1 MDGISFDSLTYLPD
15 DSFVSECN
23 DDFGGICEDI
33 VRLAS
38 ATHLVDHLE
47 QQLDNSPPSSSYFA
61 SGRCFDKEIPSLFS
75 EMEYLTEVSPE
86 TEMVLTPCR
95 DVPVVVNPSEFVW
108 KRKDQQQHQ
117 QKEQPDDG
125 PGLIFG
131 EESMLVPETA
141 VDRSPKETPAAA
153 AASATAPEGPRRH
166 LATTNYRLILQNYI
180 QKGKR
185 KLEESSYSKMK
196 ATVVSVTAGTA
207 NNSTSLIETVTCAS
221 YVNPSPSS
229 AESSSSSSSASSTSS
244 DERFPEPP
252 PGFRCHDCN
261 SCFLSVERL
270 KKHTCIIAEQYQ
282 CALCRREFR
291 KRKTLEQHIKS
302 HDKVFSTDE
311 DLRKW

>member
-38 ATHLVDHLE
+38 ATHLVDQLE
-47 QQLDNSPPSSSYFA
+47 QQLDNSPPSSSYYS

-86 TEMVLTPCR
+86 TEMVLAPCR
-95 DVPVVVNPSEFVW
+95 DVPVAVNPSEFVW
-108 KRKDQQQHQ
+108 KRKDYHHQQHQ
-117 QKEQPDDG
+117 QQPDER
-125 PGLIFG
+125 PGLILS
-131 EESMLVPETA
+131 EEALVPNGTEPG
-141 VDRSPKETPAAA
+141 DCPKEIPAA
-153 AASATAPEGPRRH
+153 TPEGSRRH
-166 LATTNYRLILQNYI
+166 LGTTNYRLILQNYI

-185 KLEESSYSKMK
+185 KLEESSFSKMK
-196 ATVVSVTAGTA
+196 ATVVSVKAGT

-221 YVNPSPSS
+221 YVNPAPSS
-229 AESSSSSSSASSTSS
+229 AATESSSSSSSSASSSS
-244 DERFPEPP
+244 DERFPPEPALP
-252 PGFRCHDCN
+252 LPSFRCHDCN

-302 HDKVFSTDE
+302 HDKVFSTDD

>member
-38 ATHLVDHLE
+38 ATHLVDQLE
-47 QQLDNSPPSSSYFA
+47 QQLDNSPPSSSYYA

-75 EMEYLTEVSPE
+75 EMEYLTEVLPE
-86 TEMVLTPCR
+86 TEMALMPCR
-95 DVPVVVNPSEFVW
+95 DVPVSVDPSEFSW
-108 KRKDQQQHQ
+108 KRKEQAQ
-117 QKEQPDDG
+117 QPDEH
-125 PGLIFG
+125 PGLILS
-131 EESMLVPETA
+131 EEALVPSGTEA
-141 VDRSPKETPAAA
+141 KEIPAG
-153 AASATAPEGPRRH
+153 PESHRRH
-166 LATTNYRLILQNYI
+166 LGATTNYRLILQNYI

-196 ATVVSVTAGTA
+196 ATVVSVKAGT
-207 NNSTSLIETVTCAS
+207 NSTSLIETVTCAS
-221 YVNPSPSS
+221 YVNPCPSS
-229 AESSSSSSSASSTSS
+229 TASFESSSSASSSS
-244 DERFPEPP
+244 AEDRLPEPAP
-252 PGFRCHDCN
+252 LPNFRCHDCN

-282 CALCRREFR
+282 CQLCRREFR

-302 HDKVFSTDE
+302 HDKVFSTDD

>member
-23 DDFGGICEDI
+23 DDYGGICEDI

-38 ATHLVDHLE
+38 ATHLVDQLE
-47 QQLDNSPPSSSYFA
+47 QQLDNSPPSSSYYA

-86 TEMVLTPCR
+86 TEMALMPCR
-95 DVPVVVNPSEFVW
+95 DVPVAVDPSEFSW
-108 KRKDQQQHQ
+108 KRKDQVQQHQ
-117 QKEQPDDG
+117 QQQKPDER
-125 PGLIFG
+125 PGLILG
-131 EESMLVPETA
+131 EEALVPNGTEPGA
-141 VDRSPKETPAAA
+141 CAKEIPAG
-153 AASATAPEGPRRH
+153 PESQRRH
-166 LATTNYRLILQNYI
+166 FGATTHYRLILQNYI

-196 ATVVSVTAGTA
+196 ATVVSVKTGT
-207 NNSTSLIETVTCAS
+207 NSTSLIETVTCAS
-221 YVNPSPSS
+221 SFES
-229 AESSSSSSSASSTSS
+229 ASSSSSSSSAE
-244 DERFPEPP
+244 DRLPEPAPLP
-252 PGFRCHDCN
+252 PNFRCHDCN

-270 KKHTCIIAEQYQ
+270 KRHTCIIAEQYQ
-282 CALCRREFR
+282 CQLCRREFR

-302 HDKVFSTDE
+302 HDKVFSTDD

>member
-1 MDGISFDSLTYLPD
+1 MDGISFDSMTYLTD
-15 DSFVSECN
+15 DSFVTECN

-38 ATHLVDHLE
+38 ATHLVDQLE
-47 QQLDNSPPSSSYFA
+47 QQLDNSPPSGSYYS

-86 TEMVLTPCR
+86 TEMALLPCR
-95 DVPVVVNPSEFVW
+95 DVPVAVDPSEFSW
-108 KRKDQQQHQ
+108 KKRKE
-117 QKEQPDDG
+117 QKVSAEER
-125 PGLIFG
+125 PGLILD
-131 EESMLVPETA
+131 EEALVLSGNET
-141 VDRSPKETPAAA
+141 DSLKETPD
-153 AASATAPEGPRRH
+153 PESQRNHFG
-166 LATTNYRLILQNYI
+166 TTNYRLILQNYI

-196 ATVVSVTAGTA
+196 ATVVSVKAGT
-207 NNSTSLIETVTCAS
+207 NSTSLIETVTCAS
-221 YVNPSPSS
+221 YVNPPPTPSS
-229 AESSSSSSSASSTSS
+229 TASSESFSSSASE
-244 DERFPEPP
+244 DRFPVQPEPAP
-252 PGFRCHDCN
+252 LPNFRCHDCN

-282 CALCRREFR
+282 CQLCRREFR

-302 HDKVFSTDE
+302 HDKVFSTDD

>member
-38 ATHLVDHLE
+38 ATHLVDQLE
-47 QQLDNSPPSSSYFA
+47 QQLDNSPPSSSYYS

-86 TEMVLTPCR
+86 TEMALMPCR
-95 DVPVVVNPSEFVW
+95 DVPVAVDPSEFSW
-108 KRKDQQQHQ
+108 KRKEQSQQQ
-117 QKEQPDDG
+117 KPDER
-125 PGLIFG
+125 PGLIFS
-131 EESMLVPETA
+131 EEALVPNGTEA
-141 VDRSPKETPAAA
+141 EDCAKET
-153 AASATAPEGPRRH
+153 TTGPESQRRQ
-166 LATTNYRLILQNYI
+166 LGATTNYRLILQNYI

-196 ATVVSVTAGTA
+196 ATVVSVKAGT
-207 NNSTSLIETVTCAS
+207 NSTSLIETVTCAS
-221 YVNPSPSS
+221 YANPS
-229 AESSSSSSSASSTSS
+229 SSSTASFESTSSSSASSSTAE
-244 DERFPEPP
+244 DRLPEPAP
-252 PGFRCHDCN
+252 LPNYRCHDCN

-282 CALCRREFR
+282 CQLCRREFR

-302 HDKVFSTDE
+302 HDKVFSTDD